1 MKFFMKLAQQFSCIC
16 HFTSDEWRTRVVKQQ
31 VEVNQQPTST
41 EQSKC
46 PIRLPITTDLQ
57 FCGSQPVGLKFI
69 TPAHQKNPDPAS
81 EVSKNVFHL

>member
-1 MKFFMKLAQQFSCIC
+1 MKFFTKLAQQFSCIY
-16 HFTSDEWRTRVVKQQ
+16 HFTSDEWRPRVVKQQ
-31 VEVNQQPTST
+31 VEANQQPTST

-69 TPAHQKNPDPAS
+69 TPAHQKNPDPAG